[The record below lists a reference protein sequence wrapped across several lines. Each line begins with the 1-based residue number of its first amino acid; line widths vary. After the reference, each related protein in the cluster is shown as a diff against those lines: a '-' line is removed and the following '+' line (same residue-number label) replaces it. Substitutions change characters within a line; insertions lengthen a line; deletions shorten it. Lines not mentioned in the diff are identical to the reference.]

1 MSAGFSALLV
11 FGALANGGDPAHPA
25 PLSRLV
31 ARVAPEQILLELRI
45 QEASLREVPRWW
57 LDADNDGHTATGELQ
72 AAWPEVAAYLQET
85 TWFTLDDAQITP
97 AWEIG
102 GFDGL
107 ADPLPGGGAWFEY
120 LIVTS
125 VLPRAADLTDF
136 AIHSDLFIEDGNP
149 EHRLLIAVEGIWDTP
164 AESMLGYAVRDWSVA
179 LPSRATALLQYA
191 RLGFDHVL
199 AGWDHLAFVMALLF
213 GVAGLRSLV
222 GAVTAFTVA
231 HSLTL
236 ALAATGVFSLPA
248 WVVEPLIAWSV
259 LLVLL
264 AHLRVGPAQ
273 ARAWL
278 PAFFFGLL
286 HGFGFA
292 GVLGEIGLPREA
304 RVTGLLGF
312 NLGVE
317 AGQLTVVLP
326 VAAIAFAA
334 RWLLTEAW
342 PALRRTAA
350 LALLAFA
357 IHLTGTAIRSWWF
370 VNDLPGPEV
379 WAVTLAGAAA
389 AWISAEAVNAT
400 VLRIGVADVRLRPIL
415 LQAVLLVC
423 CYAAGATLSSLRK

>member
-1 MSAGFSALLV
+1 MSAGFSALLIL
-11 FGALANGGDPAHPA
+11 GALANGGDLAHPQ

-31 ARVAPEQILLELRI
+31 ARVAPKEIYLELRI

-57 LDADNDGHTATGELQ
+57 LDSDNDGHTATTELQ

-85 TWFTLDDAQITP
+85 TWFTLDAAQITP

-102 GFDGL
+102 GFDEL

-120 LIVTS
+120 LVVTA
-125 VLPRAADLTDF
+125 VLPRAADLNDF

-149 EHRLLIAVEGIWDTP
+149 RHRLLIAVEGIWDTP
-164 AESMLGYAVRDWSVA
+164 AEYVLGYAERDWSVT
-179 LPSRATALLQYA
+179 LPNRATTVLQYA
-191 RLGFDHVL
+191 RLGFEHVL
-199 AGWDHLAFVMALLF
+199 TGWDHLAFVMALLF

-222 GAVTAFTVA
+222 GAVTAFTLA
-231 HSLTL
+231 HTLTL
-236 ALAATGVFSLPA
+236 ALAATGVLTLPKD
-248 WVVEPLIAWSV
+248 VVEPLIAWSV

-264 AHLRVGPAQ
+264 AHLRLGPAQ

-292 GVLGEIGLPREA
+292 GALGDIGLPHGA
-304 RVTGLLGF
+304 RLTGLLGF

-326 VAAIAFAA
+326 IAALAFAL
-334 RWLLTEAW
+334 RRLLTESW

-350 LALLAFA
+350 LVLLAFA
-357 IHLTGTAIRSWWF
+357 IHLTGAAIRSWWF
-370 VNDLPGPEV
+370 LEDLPGPEV

-389 AWISAEAVNAT
+389 AWFSAEALSVT
-400 VLRIGVADVRLRPIL
+400 VLRRGIADVPLRPIL
-415 LQAVLLVC
+415 LQAVLLVIF
-423 CYAAGATLSSLRK
+423 YAVGASF